1 MLEINLLFGPKL
13 HLMWRE
19 VDIYLTFLNSA
30 DALQLLK
37 LSTIL
42 KHKIQFNQGPTERW
56 EIFLVFFPNPGIV
69 FYVVIDEG
77 RLAKLRCVAEC
88 DSPNPAATAAIPR
101 KLFVNPNNWIQ
112 NISGRLQQTP
122 GRIKIKQQRYCARS
136 SSSRNLLLLYKYY
149 HISLSTIRS
158 WLAPLRKILCKRRS
172 GFD

>member
-56 EIFLVFFPNPGIV
+56 EIFLVFYPNPVHCI
-69 FYVVIDEG
+69 
-77 RLAKLRCVAEC
+77 LRCHW
-88 DSPNPAATAAIPR
+88 R
-101 KLFVNPNNWIQ
+101 
-112 NISGRLQQTP
+112 GQT
-122 GRIKIKQQRYCARS
+122 C
-136 SSSRNLLLLYKYY
+136 
-149 HISLSTIRS
+149 
-158 WLAPLRKILCKRRS
+158 
-172 GFD
+172 